1 VYWSYASLSTV
12 RCTLYARMSNGQSQ
26 TSSQSPASR
35 SRVATPAKKGVGATA
50 CAVCSTETAAG
61 KNIAHCNR
69 CDKPCHMTCLVEAHK
84 QKCGIPLKNNIDWLA
99 KFIESMNFRFYCAT
113 CNASQTNDS
122 STDVRSDNVSSG
134 IATRVEELHDKISNI
149 EKLMAELQ
157 HSISQNNNAGVASQP
172 STSNGSAAK
181 PEDDCK
187 AVATYAQ
194 AASKDLAI
202 TVKAAVAESW
212 KKQENIER
220 SKSILAVYGLAEK
233 EHDINELQQL
243 FAKLGCFGRIISCTR
258 IGRPDDGAKVNSNK
272 KPRPIKVVMSSA
284 ADCTL
289 LISASKGLKNEPTY
303 ATVYVKQWKTKEEM
317 EKLKPVW
324 QQCSQLNKDNATL
337 ANGKQPFV
345 VHYGRLM
352 QRTEDGKIV
361 PFKSPPITTAKA
373 ALPTAVCLSDP
384 EKTTGASLPPA
395 SPKSTQPKN
404 GASGGRSAP

>member
-1 VYWSYASLSTV
+1 
-12 RCTLYARMSNGQSQ
+12 MSNGQSQ
-26 TSSQSPASR
+26 AASQSPASR
-35 SRVATPAKKGVGATA
+35 SRVATPAKKGDRTTA

-61 KNIAHCNR
+61 KNIVHCNR

-84 QKCGIPLKNNIDWLA
+84 QKCGVPLKNNIDWLA
-99 KFIESMNFRFYCAT
+99 KFIESMNFRNYCAI
-113 CNASQTNDS
+113 CSASQTNDS
-122 STDVRSDNVSSG
+122 STDVRSVNVSSG

-157 HSISQNNNAGVASQP
+157 HSISQNNNASVTSQP
-172 STSNGSAAK
+172 STSNGSATK

-194 AASKDLAI
+194 AASKDLAT

-243 FAKLGCFGRIISCTR
+243 FAKLGCFSRIISCTR
-258 IGRPDDGAKVNSNK
+258 IGRPDNGDKVNSNK

-289 LISASKGLKNEPTY
+289 LILASKGLKKEPSYT
-303 ATVYVKQWKTKEEM
+303 TVYIKQWKTKEEM

-324 QQCSQLNKDNATL
+324 QQCSQLNKDSATL

-345 VHYGRLM
+345 VHYGRVM

-361 PFKSPPITTAKA
+361 PFKNPPATTANA
-373 ALPTAVCLSDP
+373 ALPTAVCLNDP

-395 SPKSTQPKN
+395 SPMSTQPKN